1 MSQGIKICMN
11 FPNPTNPYAINPR
24 QLSRAKAT
32 TILCEAR
39 TPGPDLPK
47 RLASHSAPV
56 VALDLLS
63 QRERYIIMKTWLNTG
78 HNQGIQIL
86 FIPYTKHRLTIHI
99 VPDISNIS
107 EASLSPSIYQGSDFP
122 PLR

>member
-56 VALDLLS
+56 VALDLLT
-63 QRERYIIMKTWLNTG
+63 QRKRYIILKTWLNTG
-78 HNQGIQIL
+78 HNKGIQIF
-86 FIPYTKHRLTIHI
+86 FIPYAKHSLTIAI
-99 VPDISNIS
+99 RPDTLSIS
-107 EASLSPSIYQGSDFP
+107 A
-122 PLR
+122 